1 MKILVPKKTSTRS
14 DVATHRSPTQSEN
27 SATRPKP
34 DLTFGCVDFTFG
46 CVLSLRNAVANNAL
60 QQEIKKKNA
69 PAVTQERK
77 GGIRCLTNSGI
88 EEL

>member
-1 MKILVPKKTSTRS
+1 MKIFVPKKTSTRS
-14 DVATHRSPTQSEN
+14 DTAIHRSPNQSEN
-27 SATRPKP
+27 SVTRPTP
-34 DLTFGCVDFTFG
+34 DLTFGCVL
-46 CVLSLRNAVANNAL
+46 LSRNAVANNAL

-69 PAVTQERK
+69 PKVTQERK